1 LSAIQLKKAQLEL
14 ETLYEKATKVTRKF
28 SSDYLATEE
37 EKDLKF
43 KAGQIQDEVYQA
55 IKEAEDRAD
64 KISDAEGIQFPEAYQ
79 VLLDELTPLRKRKAD
94 RDRTRRIIIDIAY
107 RKLAGEGS
115 VMDIVKAFDTAIA
128 KEPEER
134 RISELE
140 YQINNKRRSGSKVQR
155 AGEAF
160 WHRKQTLRSKAAYDT
175 EVAIYK
181 VNPDWKDIQDQYK
194 SLLQTLKD
202 RHAAEIASFKKPLRK
217 ALENLQQASI
227 LEQAR
232 LDRQTS
238 ILEQARAIGLT
249 QANA

>member
-1 LSAIQLKKAQLEL
+1 MSAIQLKKAQLEL
-14 ETLYEKATKVTRKF
+14 ETLYEKALKATRKSAF
-28 SSDYLATEE
+28 DYLATEE

-43 KAGQIQDEVYQA
+43 KAGQIQGEVYQA
-55 IKEAEDRAD
+55 IKEAEERAD
-64 KISDAEGIQFPEAYQ
+64 AISDAEGIQFPEAYQ
-79 VLLDELTPLRKRKAD
+79 VLIDEIGSLRKRKAD
-94 RDRTRRIIIDIAY
+94 RDRTRQIIINIAY

-115 VMDIVKAFDTAIA
+115 VTDIVKAFDAAID

-134 RISELE
+134 LISELQ
-140 YQINNKRRSGSKVQR
+140 YQIDNKTRSGSKAQR

-160 WHRKQTLRSKAAYDT
+160 WHRKQTLRNKAAHDT

-181 VNPDWKDIQDQYK
+181 VNPDWKDILDQYK
-194 SLLQTLKD
+194 SLLQTLDD
-202 RHAAEIASFKKPLRK
+202 RQDVEIASFKKPLRK

-232 LDRQTS
+232 LDGTPWKDRQA
-238 ILEQARAIGLT
+238 LAIKLT